1 MSIKSMKPENK
12 FVDPIHRWMEFD
24 GIDIELSLK
33 LETDFER
40 IKGINHLGLISLV
53 YPLAKHNK
61 FEHQIGSQY
70 VISKALTR
78 KIFPSIEENSVKI
91 AAAINHIG
99 HLPYTYTCEKAVMVA
114 ASMSDSVKS
123 ELETIINFVHENI
136 ACKNCDL
143 KYCGSTEDMGGIDYK
158 NIHKW
163 FSLYKYLKNCSL
175 RKKLKKNERDSA
187 DKLKKIEHDS
197 ADKYVK
203 FEYSEEFVKKLLV
216 CKNNN
221 EKYIKFKNIFDELDK
236 IDYVFRDL
244 FYFGTAFLDI
254 NLDLILSKYKTNIE
268 YPEKKL
274 IKSANVYLRDTFYYD
289 PRVVAKSTFSE
300 KMIAYL
306 LINNKI
312 SIAQLLEF
320 NDYDLHEHLQ
330 KQKMKFLKD
339 SYEHVFENEHETF
352 KRKLSAIPINREK
365 TDSIKLERKITTLRS
380 EGLLTYPFENG
391 YFTSMR
397 ETNHGNRL
405 DIYINEKYPNLQHL
419 IKFISR
425 NKKHITFNNFDG
437 LINHILSEDN
447 TSINE
452 DSSNF
457 VYLILN
463 EVEVEFEKYLLPKAL
478 KDQETKQ
485 LLGYLHKIIYKD
497 DHKMKYRMFI
507 KNVTH
512 DSNKIFRKPT
522 KTISKFRDN
531 VLKAGYRLID
541 EEQQKDKKGLLL
553 EACVFLDS
561 MMNGWEGVRDKY
573 LFPNVIVKDINNR
586 KTAEYD
592 LIVINLM
599 NDNSIVIDYIESSV
613 DNSKEKEDEEMEK
626 MRRLRVQIINRF
638 EDVKMKAYFG
648 RWDENTKIIKIEEPL
663 G

>member
-1 MSIKSMKPENK
+1 MKPEKK

-24 GIDIELSLK
+24 GIDIELNLR

-99 HLPYTYTCEKAVMVA
+99 HLPCTYTCEKAVLVA

-123 ELETIINFVHENI
+123 ELEAIINFVHENI
-136 ACKNCDL
+136 VCKNCDL
-143 KYCGSTEDMGGIDYK
+143 KYCGTTEDVGEIHYK
-158 NIHKW
+158 KIHKW
-163 FSLYKYLKNCSL
+163 FSLYKYLKNRGL
-175 RKKLKKNERDSA
+175 RNSLKKFEHEPG
-187 DKLKKIEHDS
+187 DKS
-197 ADKYVK
+197 VK
-203 FEYSEEFVKKLLV
+203 FEYNEEFIKKMLI
-216 CKNNN
+216 CKNKND
-221 EKYIKFKNIFDELDK
+221 KYIKYKNIFDELDK

-289 PRVVAKSTFSE
+289 PLVVAKSTFSE

-306 LINNKI
+306 LINNNI
-312 SIAQLLEF
+312 SIAQLLKF
-320 NDYDLHEHLQ
+320 NDNNLLELLQ
-330 KQKMKFLKD
+330 KQRMKFIKK
-339 SYEHVFENEHETF
+339 SYEHVFNNEYETF
-352 KRKLSAIPINREK
+352 KRKLSAIPIDQK
-365 TDSIKLERKITTLRS
+365 TTDSIKLEKRITVLRS

-397 ETNHGNRL
+397 EVDHGSGL
-405 DIYINEKYPNLQHL
+405 DIYIDEKFPKLQQL
-419 IKFISR
+419 IRFISR
-425 NKKHITFNNFDG
+425 NKKHIILNDFDG
-437 LINHILSEDN
+437 LISHILNGDN
-447 TSINE
+447 ASINE
-452 DSSNF
+452 NSFDF
-457 VYLILN
+457 VYLILKD
-463 EVEVEFEKYLLPKAL
+463 VEFEYEKYMIPRAQKL
-478 KDQETKQ
+478 DQERKQ
-485 LLGYLHKIIYKD
+485 LLGFIHKIIYKD
-497 DHKMKYRMFI
+497 NHKMKHEMFI
-507 KNVTH
+507 NNVIH
-512 DSNKIFRKPT
+512 YSNEIFRKPT
-522 KTISKFRDN
+522 KKIIKFREN
-531 VLKAGYRLID
+531 VLKTGYRLID
-541 EEQQKDKKGLLL
+541 EERQNDKKGLLL

-573 LFPNVIVKDINNR
+573 LFPNVIVKDINNH

-592 LIVINLM
+592 LIVVKLM
-599 NDNSIVIDYIESSV
+599 EDYSVVIDLIESSV

-648 RWDENTKIIKIEEPL
+648 RWNENTKKIKIEEPL

>member
-1 MSIKSMKPENK
+1 MKPEKN
-12 FVDPIHRWMEFD
+12 FVDPIHRWIEFD
-24 GIDIELSLK
+24 GIDIELNLR

-78 KIFPSIEENSVKI
+78 KIFPDIEKNSVKI

-99 HLPYTYTCEKAVMVA
+99 HLPYTYTCEKAVLVA

-123 ELETIINFVHENI
+123 ELEAIINFVHENI
-136 ACKNCDL
+136 VCKNCDL
-143 KYCGSTEDMGGIDYK
+143 KYCGTTEDVGEIHYK
-158 NIHKW
+158 KIHKW
-163 FSLYKYLKNCSL
+163 FSLYKYLKNSGLRNSL
-175 RKKLKKNERDSA
+175 E
-187 DKLKKIEHDS
+187 
-197 ADKYVK
+197 K
-203 FEYSEEFVKKLLV
+203 FEHEPGDKSVIFKYNEEFIKKLLI
-216 CKNNN
+216 CMNKNDN
-221 EKYIKFKNIFDELDK
+221 YIKYKNIFDELDK

-289 PRVVAKSTFSE
+289 PLVVAKSTFSE

-306 LINNKI
+306 LINNNI
-312 SIAQLLEF
+312 SIAQLLKF
-320 NDYDLHEHLQ
+320 NDNNLHKHLQ
-330 KQKMKFLKD
+330 KQKMKFIKK
-339 SYEHVFENEHETF
+339 SYEHVFNNEYETF
-352 KRKLSAIPINREK
+352 NRKLSAIPIDQK
-365 TDSIKLERKITTLRS
+365 TTDSIKLEKKITVLRS

-397 ETNHGNRL
+397 EADHGNGL
-405 DIYINEKYPNLQHL
+405 DIYIDEKFPKLQQL
-419 IKFISR
+419 IRFISR
-425 NKKHITFNNFDG
+425 NKKHIILNDFDG
-437 LINHILSEDN
+437 LISHILNEDN
-447 TSINE
+447 ASINE
-452 DSSNF
+452 NSFDF
-457 VYLILN
+457 VYLILKD
-463 EVEVEFEKYLLPKAL
+463 VEFEYEKYMIPRAQKL
-478 KDQETKQ
+478 DQERKQ
-485 LLGYLHKIIYKD
+485 LLIFIHKIMYKD
-497 DHKMKYRMFI
+497 NHKMKHEMFI
-507 KNVTH
+507 NNVISY
-512 DSNKIFRKPT
+512 SNEIFRKPT
-522 KTISKFRDN
+522 KKIIKFREN
-531 VLKAGYRLID
+531 VLKTGYRLID
-541 EEQQKDKKGLLL
+541 EEQQNDKKGLLL

-573 LFPNVIVKDINNR
+573 LFPNVIVKDINNQ

-592 LIVINLM
+592 LIVVKLM
-599 NDNSIVIDYIESSV
+599 EDYSVVIDLIESSV
-613 DNSKEKEDEEMEK
+613 DNSKEKEDKEMEK

-648 RWDENTKIIKIEEPL
+648 RWNENTKIIKIEEPL